1 MLHEHACSSTAEAQR
16 KETKLSEIGKAG
28 KETLTRHT
36 DHGQYHLERKWKISY
51 KMYSWIEILRCS
63 APQNDIVPTREPRL
77 ARDSS
82 LRYIQNDTSV
92 IPNRGLSTECE
103 ESYRLVGDS
112 SRRSHSAW
120 HAHGMR
126 FFLLAVV
133 RMTYVLFRMDM
144 RNLYIC
150 HLERKWEIS
159 SLGIFRGY
167 VLNRVVILDRWFFTS
182 LILRSAWHAFQGR

>member
-1 MLHEHACSSTAEAQR
+1 MVCCNCSLNYCGYVCHFERMRGISASFIGWNFSVLLHLRMTRLFRNRWGEK
-16 KETKLSEIGKAG
+16 KENEVNL
-28 KETLTRHT
+28 
-36 DHGQYHLERKWKISY
+36 D
-51 KMYSWIEILRCS
+51 
-63 APQNDIVPTREPRL
+63 
-77 ARDSS
+77 
-82 LRYIQNDTSV
+82 
-92 IPNRGLSTECE
+92 LSTECE

>member
-1 MLHEHACSSTAEAQR
+1 MVCCNCSLNYCGYVCHSERMRGISASFIGWNFSVLLHLRMTRLFRNRWGEK
-16 KETKLSEIGKAG
+16 KENEVNL
-28 KETLTRHT
+28 
-36 DHGQYHLERKWKISY
+36 D
-51 KMYSWIEILRCS
+51 
-63 APQNDIVPTREPRL
+63 
-77 ARDSS
+77 
-82 LRYIQNDTSV
+82 
-92 IPNRGLSTECE
+92 LSTECE